1 MPRDPDHSASGLEND
16 NTGGLMTGFLAE
28 EEEFDRRALWRV
40 GSWGAASV
48 GAVIVA
54 LLANQSSSGLRR
66 EQVAASDLVRQSQQI
81 QSIAKESQLEAR
93 RLASAIDT
101 LNSDRDRLY
110 SRVTVLEQ
118 GLDSMTGTIARQTAA
133 VPAPAASTSA
143 APIVT
148 PVATQTPSPP
158 PVVSPVTT
166 TAATPATPAEKPRVE
181 AAAPPPAPA
190 TVASV
195 GQSAP
200 QSTPQGPSQS
210 APQSPPPSA
219 SQSSSQEKSNAAA
232 PTPVTPFVTA
242 KSMLAPPDST
252 ATKLIEPEN
261 PAKLPTAPAKAE
273 TVATVVP
280 ADDAEPDEAEAA
292 PPKVAVQRTEF
303 GVDVGGANSVGGLRA
318 LWRGLLKSRSN
329 AVLTALRPIIVIK
342 EGATGL
348 GMQLRLVAG
357 PLIDAAAAA
366 KICAGLIE
374 NQRPC
379 ETTVFDGQRLA
390 MNDPADAAAKASMAK
405 PELVKSDASQ
415 PVAAKPVAAKP
426 VYHRR
431 SGAKRAANDE
441 AAKKPDSPSTF
452 SSLFSRH

>member
-1 MPRDPDHSASGLEND
+1 
-16 NTGGLMTGFLAE
+16 
-28 EEEFDRRALWRV
+28 
-40 GSWGAASV
+40 
-48 GAVIVA
+48 
-54 LLANQSSSGLRR
+54 
-66 EQVAASDLVRQSQQI
+66 
-81 QSIAKESQLEAR
+81 
-93 RLASAIDT
+93 
-101 LNSDRDRLY
+101 
-110 SRVTVLEQ
+110 
-118 GLDSMTGTIARQTAA
+118 
-133 VPAPAASTSA
+133 
-143 APIVT
+143 
-148 PVATQTPSPP
+148 
-158 PVVSPVTT
+158 
-166 TAATPATPAEKPRVE
+166 
-181 AAAPPPAPA
+181 
-190 TVASV
+190 
-195 GQSAP
+195 
-200 QSTPQGPSQS
+200 
-210 APQSPPPSA
+210 
-219 SQSSSQEKSNAAA
+219 
-232 PTPVTPFVTA
+232 VTA

-252 ATKLIEPEN
+252 ATKLIEPEK
-261 PAKLPTAPAKAE
+261 PAKAPAAPAKAD

-280 ADDAEPDEAEAA
+280 ANDAEPDDAEAV
-292 PPKVAVQRTEF
+292 PPKIAVQQTEF
-303 GVDVGGANSVGGLRA
+303 GVDVGSANSVGGLRA